1 MAKVKPISLLYID
14 GIRGVTQKH
23 KSGERR
29 HRKKDGTF
37 VEPLGFGNAKEDTPS
52 EYWLSYETG
61 EGRGRVRIDRYFK
74 ERRKKLTPGRR
85 QKLEA
90 AMPDEVQL
98 TECTVYGQKVVTVS
112 EADMDQWCADAGIK

>member
-37 VEPLGFGNAKEDTPS
+37 VEPLGFGNAKEYTPFAFPKPS
-52 EYWLSYETG
+52 GSTNVPSFL
-61 EGRGRVRIDRYFK
+61 R
-74 ERRKKLTPGRR
+74 
-85 QKLEA
+85 
-90 AMPDEVQL
+90 
-98 TECTVYGQKVVTVS
+98 
-112 EADMDQWCADAGIK
+112 

>member
-37 VEPLGFGNAKEDTPS
+37 VEPLGFGNAKEYTPS
-52 EYWLSYETG
+52 EYWLSSETG

-98 TECTVYGQKVVTVS
+98 TECTMYGQKTVS

>member
-37 VEPLGFGNAKEDTPS
+37 VEPLGFGNAKEYTPS
-52 EYWLSYETG
+52 EYWTATSKSG
-61 EGRGRVRIDRYFK
+61 GK
-74 ERRKKLTPGRR
+74 
-85 QKLEA
+85 
-90 AMPDEVQL
+90 
-98 TECTVYGQKVVTVS
+98 S
-112 EADMDQWCADAGIK
+112 

>member
-37 VEPLGFGNAKEDTPS
+37 VEPLGFGNAK
-52 EYWLSYETG
+52 
-61 EGRGRVRIDRYFK
+61 
-74 ERRKKLTPGRR
+74 
-85 QKLEA
+85 
-90 AMPDEVQL
+90 
-98 TECTVYGQKVVTVS
+98 
-112 EADMDQWCADAGIK
+112 

>member
-37 VEPLGFGNAKEDTPS
+37 VEPLGFGNAKEYTPS

-61 EGRGRVRIDRYFK
+61 EGCA
-74 ERRKKLTPGRR
+74 LTAILRSGG
-85 QKLEA
+85 K
-90 AMPDEVQL
+90 
-98 TECTVYGQKVVTVS
+98 S
-112 EADMDQWCADAGIK
+112 

>member
-37 VEPLGFGNAKEDTPS
+37 VEPLGFGNAKEYTPFRILALIRD
-52 EYWLSYETG
+52 W
-61 EGRGRVRIDRYFK
+61 RG
-74 ERRKKLTPGRR
+74 PG
-85 QKLEA
+85 KGA
-90 AMPDEVQL
+90 H
-98 TECTVYGQKVVTVS
+98 
-112 EADMDQWCADAGIK
+112 